1 MEVHFTPEQE
11 AQLSQIASHAGTD
24 TERLVKDAALRLL
37 EQDAGF
43 RAAVREG
50 IAQAGREEF
59 SGGGEMDAS
68 RRADAELPT
77 SRAQNAREM
86 GHPADG
92 RNSSKRKRWM
102 RASSGCLTPDAYPV
116 DGNREASQTRDYW
129 VAKYPTLRLRSEQ
142 APRAARPDPSL
153 RKERLLG
160 MTVKLSH
167 YPAQAKLERGTLKSS
182 HIDLDWAGPPRRSS
196 APAPCKNR
204 KERGTRARRAQI
216 PRCAKNACPG

>member
-1 MEVHFTPEQE
+1 VEVHFTPEQE

-86 GHPADG
+86 GHPAQRTLARDDG
-92 RNSSKRKRWM
+92 KLSQNPPKVV
-102 RASSGCLTPDAYPV
+102 AQFD
-116 DGNREASQTRDYW
+116 REASQTRDYC
-129 VAKYPTLRLRSEQ
+129 VAKNATH
-142 APRAARPDPSL
+142 RAARPDPSL

-160 MTVKLSH
+160 MTIRLS
-167 YPAQAKLERGTLKSS
+167 Q
-182 HIDLDWAGPPRRSS
+182 
-196 APAPCKNR
+196 N
-204 KERGTRARRAQI
+204 RAQGSGSI
-216 PRCAKNACPG
+216 R